1 MSLFCTSKMK
11 KKEQLD
17 LVYSDFL
24 DMRTGVFLL
33 YKPDNVVL
41 WFDKNG
47 YFFGIYDQNT
57 LFEKMLS
64 SFLGCRYTFDDEV
77 IQARKLIKKFK
88 KSLPVLNYSS
98 LLSVAKIESPI
109 QHHGTL
115 LATKKLKKPIIK
127 K

>member
-33 YKPDNVVL
+33 YKPDNIVL

-64 SFLGCRYTFDDEV
+64 SFWACRYTFDDEI

>member
-11 KKEQLD
+11 KQEQLD

-41 WFDKNG
+41 RFDKSG
-47 YFFGIYDQNT
+47 YFFGIYDQQT
-57 LFEKMLS
+57 LFYQMMS
-64 SFLGCRYTFDDEV
+64 SFMICRYTFEDEV
-77 IQARKLIKKFK
+77 VQAEKLIKKFK

-98 LLSVAKIESPI
+98 LLSVAKIERPI
-109 QHHGTL
+109 HHHGTSL
-115 LATKKLKKPIIK
+115 VIKKRRKPIIK

>member
-33 YKPDNVVL
+33 YKPDNIVL

-64 SFLGCRYTFDDEV
+64 SFWACRYTFGDEI

-115 LATKKLKKPIIK
+115 LATKKLKKLIIK

>member
-109 QHHGTL
+109 HHHETL
-115 LATKKLKKPIIK
+115 LAMEKRRKPIIK